1 MGEVLDTVLVYFALQ
16 LRKSTSKV
24 PDRRCQ
30 KSFFGHKKTEQ
41 RILELWQSKIIDPQP
56 FDQFE
61 QNLEIKKVS
70 ETKGEWERRRKKRG
84 RRKRSEGRNK
94 GKIEKE

>member
-1 MGEVLDTVLVYFALQ
+1 MFFAPEMF
-16 LRKSTSKV
+16 TSKA

-30 KSFFGHKKTEQ
+30 KSFFGHKEMEQ
-41 RILELWQSKIIDPQP
+41 RTLELWQSKIIDPHP

-70 ETKGEWERRRKKRG
+70 ETEGEEEKK
-84 RRKRSEGRNK
+84 
-94 GKIEKE
+94 KEAQKE